1 MSEKRVLMPEELEF
15 LATGAWILGTGGG
28 GDPYHGL
35 LALKALYA
43 DGARVPLLQAGELA
57 DDAMVGVISQMGAP
71 VVNLERTADPAM
83 TLKPVVMMEKHVGRP
98 FDALMLS
105 EVGGGNAIQPFLA
118 AAKLGYPVVDADT
131 MGRAYPSV
139 FHTSFA
145 VGDLVPHPFALADI
159 RDNEVMVT
167 RCADWLWS
175 ERIARKVLT
184 EFGSRAFSCKPP
196 RSGREVKD
204 WGIHGSVTQAIEL
217 GRAVHGARQR
227 HEDPI
232 AALLAQGGGRP
243 LFRGKVID
251 VERRTTAGHLRG
263 ACECD
268 GLDEDRGQRYRLEF
282 QNEFLVGRRDGVV
295 EVTTPD
301 LICVLDS
308 VSGEAVGTERL
319 RYGQRVTVIALPSPP
334 LFLTPKGLHHTAPR
348 AFGYDFGYVS
358 AFAPAAAAAGAM
370 A

>member
-1 MSEKRVLMPEELEF
+1 MSAERVVTLEELDF

-43 DGARVPLLQAGELA
+43 EGARVPLIQADTLA

-83 TLKPVVMMEKHVGRP
+83 TMKPVVMMERHFNRR

-105 EVGGGNAIQPFLA
+105 EIGGGNSIQPFLA
-118 AAKLGYPVVDADT
+118 AAKLGRPVVDADT
-131 MGRAYPSV
+131 MGRAFPSV

-145 VGDLVPHPFALADI
+145 VGDLQSYPYALADI
-159 RDNEVMVT
+159 RDNEVMVM
-167 RCADWLWS
+167 RCENWLWN
-175 ERIARKVLT
+175 ERIARKILV
-184 EFGSRAFSCKPP
+184 EWGSRAFSCKAP
-196 RSGREVKD
+196 RTGREVKD
-204 WGIHGSVTQAIEL
+204 WGIHGSVTQAIEI
-217 GRAVHGARQR
+217 GRALHTARLR

-232 AALLAQGGGRP
+232 AALLTQQNGRA

-263 ACECD
+263 VCQLE
-268 GLDEDRGQRYRLEF
+268 GLDDNRGEHYSLEF
-282 QNEFLVGRRDGVV
+282 QNEFLVGRHDGAI

-319 RYGQRVTVIALPSPP
+319 RYGQRVTVIALPSPK
-334 LFLTPKGLHHTAPR
+334 LFLTPKGLAHTAPV
-348 AFGYDFGYVS
+348 AFGYDFDFVS
-358 AFAPAAAAAGAM
+358 AFPAAGI
-370 A
+370 

>member
-1 MSEKRVLMPEELEF
+1 MTAQHIVTVEELDF

-43 DGARVPLLQAGELA
+43 EGARAPLIQADTLD
-57 DDAMVGVISQMGAP
+57 DDAMVGVVSQMGAP

-83 TLKPVVMMEKHVGRP
+83 TLKPVRMMERHLGRR

-105 EVGGGNAIQPFLA
+105 EIGGGNAIQPFLA

-131 MGRAYPSV
+131 MGRAFPSV

-145 VGDLVPHPFALADI
+145 VGDLQSHPYALADI
-159 RDNEVMVT
+159 RDNEVIVM
-167 RCADWLWS
+167 RCENWLWN
-175 ERIARKVLT
+175 ERIARKILV
-184 EFGSRAFSCKPP
+184 EFGSRAFSCKAP
-196 RSGREVKD
+196 RTGREVKD
-204 WGIHGSVTQAIEL
+204 WGLHGTVTQAIAL
-217 GRAVHGARQR
+217 GRAVHVARQR

-232 AALLAQGGGRP
+232 AALLAQQNGRL
-243 LFRGKVID
+243 LFRGKVSD
-251 VERRTTAGHLRG
+251 VERRATEGHLRG
-263 ACECD
+263 TCRFE
-268 GLDEDRGQRYRLEF
+268 GLDGDRGQAYALEF
-282 QNEFLVGRRDGVV
+282 QNEFLVGRRDGTI

-319 RYGQRVTVIALPSPP
+319 RYGQRVTVIALPAPA
-334 LFLTPKGLHHTAPR
+334 LFLTPKGLEHTAPR
-348 AFGYDFGYVS
+348 AFGLDFDFVS
-358 AFAPAAAAAGAM
+358 AFAPTKAGVGA
-370 A
+370 

>member
-1 MSEKRVLMPEELEF
+1 MPCQRIVTVEELDF
-15 LATGAWILGTGGG
+15 LGTGAWILGTGGG

-43 DGARVPLLQAGELA
+43 EGARVPLIQADELA
-57 DDAMVGVISQMGAP
+57 DDAMVGVVSQMGAP
-71 VVNLERTADPAM
+71 VVNLERTVDPAM
-83 TLKPVVMMEKHVGRP
+83 TIKPVRMMEIHAGRP

-105 EVGGGNAIQPFLA
+105 EIGGGNALQPFLA

-131 MGRAYPSV
+131 MGRAFPSV

-145 VGDLVPHPFALADI
+145 VGDLSPHPYALADI
-159 RDNEVMVT
+159 RDNEVMVM
-167 RCADWLWS
+167 RCEDWLWS
-175 ERIARKVLT
+175 ERIARKILV
-184 EFGSRAFSCKPP
+184 EFGSRTFSCKAP
-196 RSGREVKD
+196 RTGREVKD
-204 WGIHGSVTQAIEL
+204 WAIHGTVSQAIDV
-217 GRAVHGARQR
+217 GRAVHMARQR

-232 AALLAQGGGRP
+232 EAVLTRQRGRR
-243 LFRGKVID
+243 LFRGKVAD
-251 VERRTTAGHLRG
+251 VERRATSGHLRG
-263 ACECD
+263 VCEFE

-319 RYGQRVTVIALPSPP
+319 RYGQRVTVIALPAPP
-334 LFLTPKGLHHTAPR
+334 LFLTSKGLLHTAPR
-348 AFGYDFGYVS
+348 AFGLDIDFVS
-358 AFAPAAAAAGAM
+358 AFTPSAAGAG

>member
-1 MSEKRVLMPEELEF
+1 MPQSKLVTVEELDF

-43 DGARVPLLQAGELA
+43 DGARVPLVAA
-57 DDAMVGVISQMGAP
+57 DDLDDGAMVGVVSQMGAP

-83 TLKPVVMMEKHVGRP
+83 TVKPVRMMETHVGRR

-105 EVGGGNAIQPFLA
+105 EIGGGNALQPFLA
-118 AAKLGYPVVDADT
+118 AAVLGYPVVDADS
-131 MGRAYPSV
+131 MGRAFPSV

-145 VGDLVPHPFALADI
+145 VGDLTAHPYALADI

-175 ERIARKVLT
+175 ERIARKVLV
-184 EFGSRAFSCKPP
+184 EFGSRAFSCKAP
-196 RSGREVKD
+196 RTGREVKD
-204 WGIHGSVTQAIEL
+204 WGIHGTVRQAIAL
-217 GRAVHGARQR
+217 GRAVHEARLR
-227 HEDPI
+227 HEDPV
-232 AALLAQGGGRP
+232 AAVLASQDGRR
-243 LFRGKVID
+243 LFRGKIAD
-251 VERRTTAGHLRG
+251 VERRATEGHLRG
-263 ACECD
+263 AAECE
-268 GLDEDRGQRYRLEF
+268 GLDEDRGHRYRLEF

-295 EVTTPD
+295 DVTTPD

-319 RYGQRVTVIALPSPP
+319 RYGQRVTMVALPAPA
-334 LFLTPKGLHHTAPR
+334 LFLTPKGLLHTAPR
-348 AFGYDFGYVS
+348 AFGLDLDFVS
-358 AFAPAAAAAGAM
+358 PFAPAAEARP
-370 A
+370 